1 MESEVVVRQVWRTF
15 NYEQLRAALRVD
27 QLGDKF
33 FGVDDGTRLVLVA
46 LEARRSLAV

>member
-1 MESEVVVRQVWRTF
+1 MVREVWRTF

-27 QLGDKF
+27 QLGDKL
-33 FGVDDGTRLVLVA
+33 FGVNDGTRLVLVA